1 MLLSYLDPGSGSAL
15 VGTVIAIA
23 GAALFSLKS
32 VFYRI
37 FGGGRRERTDVGLDR
52 GIALFSEGRNYW
64 ETFREIVDELI
75 RRRVHFAYYTMDLHD
90 PALLIDS
97 EFMHARLFDV
107 KKVASFQ
114 KLAKIKARTLLTTT
128 PNIGT
133 PGYPLARPAGV
144 ERLVHMFHAFAD
156 ISAYH
161 VGSLDCCDT
170 VLSVGLHQE
179 KPIREVE
186 RARGLKPK
194 VILPMGLPYFDAM
207 YHGSNLQTRRHA
219 GRQTVLVASSWG
231 AKGLLKEYGT
241 GVIRDLAKAGYE
253 VIVRPHPHSR
263 IVEADFIERCK
274 AETADLPN
282 VVWDFDIVGAES
294 MRRADLLVSDTSSI
308 RFDFAFLY
316 ERPVITLDIPRER
329 QLEYEGQFMSEIWAD
344 TAAHRISRVL
354 DHASVAEIA
363 KEARTLLPASDGS
376 GGLSA
381 SADGSAGSMI
391 RQFRDETI
399 VNLGTSAK
407 AIVDFLQKEVA

>member
-156 ISAYH
+156 ISDYH

-170 VLSVGLHQE
+170 VLSVGPYQE

-194 VILPMGLPYFDAM
+194 VK
-207 YHGSNLQTRRHA
+207 HA
-219 GRQTVLVASSWG
+219 
-231 AKGLLKEYGT
+231 
-241 GVIRDLAKAGYE
+241 
-253 VIVRPHPHSR
+253 
-263 IVEADFIERCK
+263 
-274 AETADLPN
+274 
-282 VVWDFDIVGAES
+282 
-294 MRRADLLVSDTSSI
+294 
-308 RFDFAFLY
+308 
-316 ERPVITLDIPRER
+316 
-329 QLEYEGQFMSEIWAD
+329 
-344 TAAHRISRVL
+344 
-354 DHASVAEIA
+354 
-363 KEARTLLPASDGS
+363 
-376 GGLSA
+376 
-381 SADGSAGSMI
+381 
-391 RQFRDETI
+391 
-399 VNLGTSAK
+399 
-407 AIVDFLQKEVA
+407 